1 MVADTPSGAVGPT
14 PASAVGRPR
23 SGGRLRPG
31 ATPREEILDAAA
43 ELFTTRGYGST
54 STRSIA
60 EAVGIRQ
67 ASMYYHFARKED
79 LLRELLERTVAPS
92 VAHAEELI
100 AARVPADEAL
110 YRLARF
116 DCALLL
122 AGPWN
127 LGSLYL
133 VPEVRTPEFASFWA
147 ARDRLRDRYAAWV
160 AAAAPAGRAAA
171 EPAVV
176 RDLVLGLVES
186 VISMRSQDP
195 DVDPAAV
202 VPAVAAGCLLLAGV
216 DRARIDAL
224 AAAF

>member
-1 MVADTPSGAVGPT
+1 VSDSSTGMP
-14 PASAVGRPR
+14 VGRPR
-23 SGGRLRPG
+23 SGGRMRPG

-43 ELFTTRGYGST
+43 ELFTTRGYAAT

-79 LLRELLERTVAPS
+79 LLRELLGQTVAPS
-92 VAHAEELI
+92 LEHADELI
-100 AARVPADEAL
+100 AGRLPADEAL
-110 YRLARF
+110 YRLAHF

-133 VPEVRTPEFASFWA
+133 VPEVRSPEFAPFWET
-147 ARDRLRDRYAAWV
+147 RDRLRDRYAGWV
-160 AAAAPAGRAAA
+160 AQAAPAGRPVA
-171 EPAVV
+171 ETAVV

-186 VISMRSQDP
+186 VIAMRSLDP
-195 DVDPAAV
+195 GLDTASIA
-202 VPAVAAGCLLLAGV
+202 PAVAAGCLLMAGV

-224 AAAF
+224 AALVAG